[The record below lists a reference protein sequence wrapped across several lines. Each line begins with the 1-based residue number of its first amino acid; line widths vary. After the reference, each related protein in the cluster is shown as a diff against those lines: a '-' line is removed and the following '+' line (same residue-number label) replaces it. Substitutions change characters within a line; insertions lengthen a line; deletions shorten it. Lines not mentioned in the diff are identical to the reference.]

1 MLWRHWKLSTVV
13 ERKPMG
19 DTIIQDTRK
28 IQEERFDLVC
38 VDPKS
43 EPKTLKGRHLLRQM
57 NESE

>member
-1 MLWRHWKLSTVV
+1 MV

-19 DTIIQDTRK
+19 DTIIKDTRK

-38 VDPKS
+38 ADPKS